1 MWAKEIDSLYS
12 EMLDRLQEINGS
24 VQSSIVNLGAS
35 LSIMKDAMRSLKT
48 HIQVQSFLNE
58 EQEITFFKYVKPRF
72 AAWQTYYIELH
83 NILSSTPIGTD
94 QMIRDYYIY
103 ELGVIDRF
111 FKINAFY
118 YQYYIKDENSKD
130 NIYFL
135 RRNRSKFPPG
145 GELMSTETDFSTELD
160 YLFSKF
166 RAYEML
172 RDFLIKR
179 IKFLYQESDRN
190 VITELSEKRRRSW
203 SGDKVELVEIAYGIY
218 YTQRLNNGKAEISEI
233 IEWLE
238 ESLHID
244 LSQAYRMFVDIRRR
258 KTISYT
264 KFLDEMRTAIY
275 KQIDDSF
282 KLKPKVKHPEN

>member
-1 MWAKEIDSLYS
+1 MWEKEIDSLYS
-12 EMLDRLQEINGS
+12 EMLDQLQEINGS

-72 AAWQTYYIELH
+72 AAWQAYYIELH

-103 ELGVIDRF
+103 ELGIIDRF

-135 RRNRSKFPPG
+135 RKNRSQFPPG
-145 GELMSTETDFSTELD
+145 GELMPTEIDFSTELD

-179 IKFLYQESDRN
+179 INFLYQESARN
-190 VITELSEKRRRSW
+190 VITELSEKRKRSW

-233 IEWLE
+233 IDWLE

-275 KQIDDSF
+275 KQIEDSF
-282 KLKPKVKHPEN
+282 KLEPKVKYPKN

>member
-1 MWAKEIDSLYS
+1 MWAKEIDTLYS
-12 EMLDRLQEINGS
+12 EMVEQLQEINGS
-24 VQSSIVNLGAS
+24 ARSSIVNLGAS
-35 LSIMKDAMRSLKT
+35 LSIMKDTMRSLKA
-48 HIQVQSFLNE
+48 HIQIQSFLNE
-58 EQEITFFKYVKPRF
+58 EQEITFFKYIKPRF
-72 AAWQTYYIELH
+72 AALQTYYIELH

-135 RRNRSKFPPG
+135 RKNRSQFLPG
-145 GELMSTETDFSTELD
+145 GELLPTETDFSTELD

-179 IKFLYQESDRN
+179 INFLYQESARS
-190 VITELSEKRRRSW
+190 VITDLSEKRKRSW

-238 ESLHID
+238 ESLHVD

-264 KFLDEMRTAIY
+264 KFLDEMRAAIY
-275 KQIDDSF
+275 KQIEDSF
-282 KLKPKVKHPEN
+282 KT